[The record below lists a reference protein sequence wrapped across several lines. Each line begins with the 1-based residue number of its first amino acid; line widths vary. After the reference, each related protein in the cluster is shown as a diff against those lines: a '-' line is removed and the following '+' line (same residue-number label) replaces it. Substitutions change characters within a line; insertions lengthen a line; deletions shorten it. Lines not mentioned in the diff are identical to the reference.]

1 MKKFSLAVAV
11 LALLAGAG
19 FVAGRSG
26 LASPTVESETTV
38 EPAQTRVTVTVTV
51 TVTGD
56 PHEVALRT
64 RRMLAAMEGDQA
76 APAVDVQ

>member
-51 TVTGD
+51 TGD